1 MVDQPS
7 PKPNLP
13 IQLLVVGSE
22 MVSFTIAGLLIDYAL
37 GSMPWATVVL
47 TVLGMLAAFA
57 HLVQMVNLK
66 GQRPGPK
73 S

>member
-13 IQLLVVGSE
+13 IQLFVVGSE

-37 GSMPWATVVL
+37 GSMPWATVIL
-47 TVLGMLAAFA
+47 TVLGMVAAFL
-57 HLVQMVNLK
+57 HLVRMVNLK
-66 GQRPGPK
+66 GRPPGPRT
-73 S
+73 